1 MHDSLTI
8 KGIKNLLFDQGG
20 VIVDIKRD
28 RCLDEMR
35 KLGMDHPE
43 LLIGLYKQEGPFF
56 ALENGDITIEAFHDA
71 LRPLMPAGVTNEQMD
86 HAFSS
91 FIVGIPLHRL
101 QALREL
107 RKRYR
112 TYILSNTNPLMFEGV
127 IAQAFAQEGL
137 DVNAYF
143 DGVTV
148 SYIAHSNK
156 PDRKIFDYA
165 IATMG
170 IKPEETL
177 FFDDGQENLD
187 AAAALGFKTA
197 LVEPGCEFIDIINQL
212 EKAQ

>member
-56 ALENGDITIEAFHDA
+56 ALENGDITLDQFHDA
-71 LRPLMPAGVTNEQMD
+71 LRPLMPAGVSDEYMD

-101 QALREL
+101 VALREL
-107 RKRYR
+107 RKRYK
-112 TYILSNTNPLMFEGV
+112 TFILSNTNPLMFEGV
-127 IAQAFAQEGL
+127 IARGFAQEGM

-148 SYIAHSNK
+148 SYKAR
-156 PDRKIFDYA
+156 P
-165 IATMG
+165 
-170 IKPEETL
+170 
-177 FFDDGQENLD
+177 Q
-187 AAAALGFKTA
+187 
-197 LVEPGCEFIDIINQL
+197 DI
-212 EKAQ
+212 

>member
-1 MHDSLTI
+1 MKTI

-20 VIVDIKRD
+20 VIVDIERD
-28 RCLDEMR
+28 RCLEELR
-35 KLGMDHPE
+35 RLGMEAPE
-43 LLIGLYKQEGPFF
+43 RFVGLYKQDGPFF
-56 ALENGDITIEAFHDA
+56 ALENGDITLDEFHDE
-71 LRPLMPAGVTNEQMD
+71 LRPLMPSGVTNEQMD
-86 HAFSS
+86 YAFSS

-101 QALREL
+101 QALRQL
-107 RKRYR
+107 RKRYK

-127 IAQAFAQEGL
+127 IARNFAQEGL

-148 SYIAHSNK
+148 SYLAHSNK
-156 PDRKIFDYA
+156 PDR

-170 IKPEETL
+170 IVPEETL

-187 AAAALGFKTA
+187 AASRLGFKTA

-212 EKAQ
+212 EQQ

>member
-1 MHDSLTI
+1 MKTI

-20 VIVDIKRD
+20 VIVDIERD
-28 RCLDEMR
+28 RCLEELR
-35 KLGMDHPE
+35 RLGMEAPE
-43 LLIGLYKQEGPFF
+43 RFVGLYKQDGPFF
-56 ALENGDITIEAFHDA
+56 ALENGDITLDEFHDE
-71 LRPLMPAGVTNEQMD
+71 LRPLMPSGVTNEQMD
-86 HAFSS
+86 YAFSS

-101 QALREL
+101 QALRQL
-107 RKRYR
+107 RKRYK

-127 IAQAFAQEGL
+127 IARNFAQEGL

-148 SYIAHSNK
+148 SYLAHSNK

-170 IKPEETL
+170 IVPEETL

-187 AAAALGFKTA
+187 AASRLGFKTA

-212 EKAQ
+212 EHQ

>member
-1 MHDSLTI
+1 MSVI

-20 VIVDIKRD
+20 VIVDIRRD
-28 RCLDEMR
+28 YCLDELR
-35 KLGMDHPE
+35 QLGMDHPE

-56 ALENGDITIEAFHDA
+56 ALENGDITVAQFHEA
-71 LRPLMPAGVTNEQMD
+71 LRPLVPPEVTDEQMD
-86 HAFSS
+86 NAFSS

-107 RKRYR
+107 RKRYK
-112 TYILSNTNPLMFEGV
+112 TYILSNTNPIMFEGV
-127 IAQAFAQEGL
+127 IARNFAQEGL

-148 SYIAHSNK
+148 SYKAHSNK
-156 PDRKIFDYA
+156 PDRAIFDYA

-187 AAAALGFKTA
+187 AAAKLGFKTA
-197 LVEPGCEFIDIINQL
+197 LVEPGCEFMDIITKMERQ
-212 EKAQ
+212 

>member
-1 MHDSLTI
+1 MKTI

-20 VIVDIKRD
+20 VIVDIERD
-28 RCLDEMR
+28 RCLEELR
-35 KLGMDHPE
+35 RLGMEAPE
-43 LLIGLYKQEGPFF
+43 RFVGLYKQDGPFF
-56 ALENGDITIEAFHDA
+56 ALENGDITLDEFHDA
-71 LRPLMPAGVTNEQMD
+71 LRPLMPRGVTNEQMD
-86 HAFSS
+86 YAFSS

-101 QALREL
+101 QVLRQL
-107 RKRYR
+107 RKRYK

-127 IAQAFAQEGL
+127 IARNFAQEGL

-148 SYIAHSNK
+148 SYLAHSNK

-170 IKPEETL
+170 IVPEETL

-187 AAAALGFKTA
+187 AASRLGFKTA

-212 EKAQ
+212 EQL

>member
-56 ALENGDITIEAFHDA
+56 ALENGDITLDQFHDA
-71 LRPLMPAGVTNEQMD
+71 LRPLMPAGVSDEYMD

-101 QALREL
+101 VALREL
-107 RKRYR
+107 RKRYK
-112 TYILSNTNPLMFEGV
+112 TFILSNTNPLMFEGV
-127 IAQAFAQEGL
+127 IARGFAQEGM
-137 DVNAYF
+137 DVNTYF

-148 SYIAHSNK
+148 SYKAHSCK
-156 PDRKIFDYA
+156 PDRKIFEYA
-165 IATMG
+165 ISTMG
-170 IKPEETL
+170 IVPQETL

-187 AAAALGFKTA
+187 VAAQLGFRTA
-197 LVEPGCEFIDIINQL
+197 LVEPGVEFMDIITNLENQ
-212 EKAQ
+212 

>member
-1 MHDSLTI
+1 MKTI

-20 VIVDIKRD
+20 VIVDIERD
-28 RCLDEMR
+28 QCLEELR
-35 KLGMDHPE
+35 RLGMEAPE
-43 LLIGLYKQEGPFF
+43 RFVGLYKQDGPFF
-56 ALENGDITIEAFHDA
+56 ALENGDITLDEFHDA
-71 LRPLMPAGVTNEQMD
+71 LRPLMPSGVTNEQMD
-86 HAFSS
+86 YAFSS

-101 QALREL
+101 QALRQL
-107 RKRYR
+107 RKRYK

-127 IAQAFAQEGL
+127 IARNFAQEGL

-148 SYIAHSNK
+148 SYLAHSNK

-170 IKPEETL
+170 IVPEETL

-187 AAAALGFKTA
+187 AASRLGFKTA

-212 EKAQ
+212 EQQ

>member
-1 MHDSLTI
+1 MKTI

-20 VIVDIKRD
+20 VIVDIERD
-28 RCLDEMR
+28 RCLEELR
-35 KLGMDHPE
+35 RLGMETPE
-43 LLIGLYKQEGPFF
+43 RFVGLYKQDGPFF
-56 ALENGDITIEAFHDA
+56 ALENGDITLDEFHDE
-71 LRPLMPAGVTNEQMD
+71 LRPLMPSGVTNEQMD
-86 HAFSS
+86 YAFSS

-101 QALREL
+101 QALRQL
-107 RKRYR
+107 RKRYK

-127 IAQAFAQEGL
+127 IARNFAQEGL

-148 SYIAHSNK
+148 SYLAHSNK

-170 IKPEETL
+170 IVPEETL

-187 AAAALGFKTA
+187 AASRLGFKTA

-212 EKAQ
+212 EQQ

>member
-1 MHDSLTI
+1 MKTI

-20 VIVDIKRD
+20 VIVDIERD
-28 RCLDEMR
+28 QCLEELR
-35 KLGMDHPE
+35 RLGMEAPE
-43 LLIGLYKQEGPFF
+43 RFVGLYKQDGPFF
-56 ALENGDITIEAFHDA
+56 ALENGDITLDEFHDE
-71 LRPLMPAGVTNEQMD
+71 LRPLMPSGVTNEQMD
-86 HAFSS
+86 YAFSS

-101 QALREL
+101 QALRQL
-107 RKRYR
+107 RKRYK

-127 IAQAFAQEGL
+127 IARNFAQEGL

-148 SYIAHSNK
+148 SYLAHSNK

-170 IKPEETL
+170 IVPEETL
-177 FFDDGQENLD
+177 FFDDGQENID
-187 AAAALGFKTA
+187 AASRLGFKTA

-212 EKAQ
+212 EQQ

>member
-1 MHDSLTI
+1 MKTI

-20 VIVDIKRD
+20 VIVDIERD
-28 RCLDEMR
+28 QCREELR
-35 KLGMDHPE
+35 RLGMEAPE
-43 LLIGLYKQEGPFF
+43 RFVGLYKQDGPFF
-56 ALENGDITIEAFHDA
+56 ALENGDITLDEFHDA
-71 LRPLMPAGVTNEQMD
+71 LRPLMPSGVTNEQMD
-86 HAFSS
+86 YAFSS

-101 QALREL
+101 QALRQL
-107 RKRYR
+107 RKRYK

-127 IAQAFAQEGL
+127 IARNFAQEGL

-148 SYIAHSNK
+148 SYLAHSNK

-170 IKPEETL
+170 IVPEETL

-187 AAAALGFKTA
+187 AASRLGFKTA

-212 EKAQ
+212 EQQ

>member
-1 MHDSLTI
+1 MSVI

-20 VIVDIKRD
+20 VIVDLRRD
-28 RCLDEMR
+28 HCLDEFR
-35 KLGMDHPE
+35 LLGMDHPE

-56 ALENGDITIEAFHDA
+56 ALENGDITVEQFHDA
-71 LRPLMPAGVTNEQMD
+71 LRPLVPPEVTDEQMD

-101 QALREL
+101 QSLREL
-107 RKRYR
+107 RKRYK
-112 TYILSNTNPLMFEGV
+112 TYILSNTNPIMFEGV
-127 IAQAFAQEGL
+127 IARNFAQEGL

-148 SYIAHSNK
+148 SYKAHSNK
-156 PDRKIFDYA
+156 PDRAIFDYA

-187 AAAALGFKTA
+187 AAAKLGFKTA
-197 LVEPGCEFIDIINQL
+197 LVEPGGEFMDIISKMERQ
-212 EKAQ
+212 

>member
-1 MHDSLTI
+1 MATI

-20 VIVDIKRD
+20 VIVDIERD
-28 RCLDEMR
+28 RCLDELS

-43 LLIGLYKQEGPFF
+43 RLVGLYKQDGPFF
-56 ALENGDITIEAFHDA
+56 ALENGDISLAQFHDE
-71 LRPLMPAGVTNEQMD
+71 LRLVMPPGVTDEQMD
-86 HAFSS
+86 RAFSS

-101 QALREL
+101 QALRAL
-107 RKRYR
+107 RRRYK

-143 DGVTV
+143 DGITV
-148 SYIAHSNK
+148 SYLAHSNK

-165 IATMG
+165 ISTMG
-170 IKPEETL
+170 INPQETL

-197 LVEPGCEFIDIINQL
+197 LVKPGCEFIDIINQL
-212 EKAQ
+212 ELEQ

>member
-1 MHDSLTI
+1 MKTI

-20 VIVDIKRD
+20 VIVDIERD
-28 RCLDEMR
+28 RCLEELR
-35 KLGMDHPE
+35 RLGMEAPE
-43 LLIGLYKQEGPFF
+43 RFVGLYKQDGPFF
-56 ALENGDITIEAFHDA
+56 ALENGDITLDEFHDA
-71 LRPLMPAGVTNEQMD
+71 LRPLMPSGVTNEQMD
-86 HAFSS
+86 YAFSS

-101 QALREL
+101 QALRQL
-107 RKRYR
+107 RKRYK

-127 IAQAFAQEGL
+127 IARNFAQEGL

-148 SYIAHSNK
+148 SYLAHSNK

-170 IKPEETL
+170 IVPEETL

-187 AAAALGFKTA
+187 AASRLGFKTA
-197 LVEPGCEFIDIINQL
+197 RVEP
-212 EKAQ
+212 

>member
-1 MHDSLTI
+1 MKTI

-20 VIVDIKRD
+20 VIVDIERG
-28 RCLDEMR
+28 RCLEELR
-35 KLGMDHPE
+35 RLGMEAPE
-43 LLIGLYKQEGPFF
+43 RFVGLYKQDGPFF
-56 ALENGDITIEAFHDA
+56 ALENGDITLDEFHDE
-71 LRPLMPAGVTNEQMD
+71 LRPLMPSGVTNEQMD
-86 HAFSS
+86 YAFSS

-101 QALREL
+101 QALRQL
-107 RKRYR
+107 RKRYK

-127 IAQAFAQEGL
+127 IARNFAQEGL

-148 SYIAHSNK
+148 SYLAHSNK

-170 IKPEETL
+170 IVPEETL

-187 AAAALGFKTA
+187 AASRLGFKTA

-212 EKAQ
+212 EQQ

>member
-1 MHDSLTI
+1 MKTI

-20 VIVDIKRD
+20 VIVDIERD
-28 RCLDEMR
+28 RCLEELR
-35 KLGMDHPE
+35 RLGLEAPE
-43 LLIGLYKQEGPFF
+43 RFVGLYKQDGPFF
-56 ALENGDITIEAFHDA
+56 ALENGDITLDEFHDA
-71 LRPLMPAGVTNEQMD
+71 LRPLMPSGVTNEQMD
-86 HAFSS
+86 YAFSS

-101 QALREL
+101 QALRQL
-107 RKRYR
+107 RKRYK

-127 IAQAFAQEGL
+127 IARNFAQEGL

-148 SYIAHSNK
+148 SYLAHSNK

-170 IKPEETL
+170 IVPEETL

-187 AAAALGFKTA
+187 AASRLGFKTV

-212 EKAQ
+212 EQQ

>member
-1 MHDSLTI
+1 MKTI
-8 KGIKNLLFDQGG
+8 KGIKNLLFDHGG
-20 VIVDIKRD
+20 VIVDIERD
-28 RCLDEMR
+28 RCLEELR
-35 KLGMDHPE
+35 RLGMETPE
-43 LLIGLYKQEGPFF
+43 RFVGLYKQDGPFF
-56 ALENGDITIEAFHDA
+56 ALENGDITLDEFHDE
-71 LRPLMPAGVTNEQMD
+71 LRPLMPSGVTNEQMD
-86 HAFSS
+86 YAFSS

-101 QALREL
+101 QALRQL
-107 RKRYR
+107 RKRYK

-127 IAQAFAQEGL
+127 IARNFAQEGL

-148 SYIAHSNK
+148 SYLAHSNK

-170 IKPEETL
+170 IVPEETL

-187 AAAALGFKTA
+187 AASRLGFKTA

-212 EKAQ
+212 EQQ

>member
-1 MHDSLTI
+1 MKTI

-20 VIVDIKRD
+20 VIVDIERG
-28 RCLDEMR
+28 RCLEELR
-35 KLGMDHPE
+35 RLGMEAPE
-43 LLIGLYKQEGPFF
+43 RFVGLYKQDGPFF
-56 ALENGDITIEAFHDA
+56 ALENGDITLDEFHDA
-71 LRPLMPAGVTNEQMD
+71 LRPLMPSGVTNEQMD
-86 HAFSS
+86 YAFSS

-101 QALREL
+101 QALRQL
-107 RKRYR
+107 RKRYK

-127 IAQAFAQEGL
+127 IARNFAQEGL

-148 SYIAHSNK
+148 SYLAHSNK

-170 IKPEETL
+170 IVPEETL
-177 FFDDGQENLD
+177 FFDDGQENID
-187 AAAALGFKTA
+187 AASRLGFKTA

-212 EKAQ
+212 EQQ

>member
-1 MHDSLTI
+1 MKTI

-20 VIVDIKRD
+20 VIVDIERD
-28 RCLDEMR
+28 RCLEELR
-35 KLGMDHPE
+35 RLGMEAPE
-43 LLIGLYKQEGPFF
+43 RFVGLYKQDGPFF
-56 ALENGDITIEAFHDA
+56 ALENGDITLDEFHDA
-71 LRPLMPAGVTNEQMD
+71 LRPLMPSGVTNEQMD
-86 HAFSS
+86 YAFSS
-91 FIVGIPLHRL
+91 FIVGIPLNRL
-101 QALREL
+101 QALRQL
-107 RKRYR
+107 RKRYK

-127 IAQAFAQEGL
+127 IARNFAQEGL

-148 SYIAHSNK
+148 SYLAHSNK

-170 IKPEETL
+170 IVPEETL

-187 AAAALGFKTA
+187 AASRLGFKSA

-212 EKAQ
+212 EQQ

>member
-1 MHDSLTI
+1 MKTI

-20 VIVDIKRD
+20 VIVDIERD
-28 RCLDEMR
+28 RCLEELR
-35 KLGMDHPE
+35 RLGMEAPE
-43 LLIGLYKQEGPFF
+43 RFVGLYKQDGPFF
-56 ALENGDITIEAFHDA
+56 ALENGDITLDEFHDE
-71 LRPLMPAGVTNEQMD
+71 LRPLMPSGVTNEQMD
-86 HAFSS
+86 YAFSS

-101 QALREL
+101 QALRQL
-107 RKRYR
+107 RKRYK

-127 IAQAFAQEGL
+127 IARKFAQEGL

-148 SYIAHSNK
+148 SYLAHSNK

-170 IKPEETL
+170 IVPEETL

-187 AAAALGFKTA
+187 AASRLGFKTA

-212 EKAQ
+212 EQQ

>member
-1 MHDSLTI
+1 MKTI

-20 VIVDIKRD
+20 VIVDIERD
-28 RCLDEMR
+28 RCLEELR
-35 KLGMDHPE
+35 RLGMEAPE
-43 LLIGLYKQEGPFF
+43 RFVGLYKQDGPFF
-56 ALENGDITIEAFHDA
+56 ALENGDITLDEFHDA
-71 LRPLMPAGVTNEQMD
+71 LRPLMPSGVTNEQMD
-86 HAFSS
+86 YAFSS
-91 FIVGIPLHRL
+91 FIVGIPLNRL
-101 QALREL
+101 QALRQL
-107 RKRYR
+107 RKRYK

-127 IAQAFAQEGL
+127 IARNFAQEGL

-148 SYIAHSNK
+148 SYLAHSNK

-170 IKPEETL
+170 IVPEETL

-187 AAAALGFKTA
+187 AASRLGFKTA

-212 EKAQ
+212 EQQ

>member
-1 MHDSLTI
+1 MKTI

-20 VIVDIKRD
+20 VIVDIERD
-28 RCLDEMR
+28 QCLEELR
-35 KLGMDHPE
+35 RLGMEAPE
-43 LLIGLYKQEGPFF
+43 RFVGLYKQDGPFF
-56 ALENGDITIEAFHDA
+56 ALENGDITLDEFHDE
-71 LRPLMPAGVTNEQMD
+71 LRPLMPSGVTNEQMD
-86 HAFSS
+86 YAFSS

-101 QALREL
+101 QALRQL
-107 RKRYR
+107 RKRYK

-127 IAQAFAQEGL
+127 IARNFAQEGL

-148 SYIAHSNK
+148 SYLAHSNK

-170 IKPEETL
+170 IVPEETL

-187 AAAALGFKTA
+187 AASRLGFKSA

-212 EKAQ
+212 EQQ

>member
-1 MHDSLTI
+1 MRTI

-20 VIVDIKRD
+20 VIVDIERD
-28 RCLDEMR
+28 RCLEELR
-35 KLGMDHPE
+35 RLGMEAPE
-43 LLIGLYKQEGPFF
+43 RFVGLYKQDGPFF
-56 ALENGDITIEAFHDA
+56 ALENGDITLDEFHDA
-71 LRPLMPAGVTNEQMD
+71 LRPLMPSGVTNEQMD
-86 HAFSS
+86 YAFSS

-101 QALREL
+101 QALRQL
-107 RKRYR
+107 RKRYK

-127 IAQAFAQEGL
+127 IARNFAQEGL

-148 SYIAHSNK
+148 SYLAHSNK

-170 IKPEETL
+170 IVPEETL

-187 AAAALGFKTA
+187 AASRLGFKTA
-197 LVEPGCEFIDIINQL
+197 LVQPGCEFIDIINQL
-212 EKAQ
+212 EQQ

>member
-1 MHDSLTI
+1 MKTI

-20 VIVDIKRD
+20 VIVDIERD
-28 RCLDEMR
+28 RCLEELR
-35 KLGMDHPE
+35 RLGMETPE
-43 LLIGLYKQEGPFF
+43 RFVGLYKQDGPFF
-56 ALENGDITIEAFHDA
+56 ALENGDITLHEFHDA
-71 LRPLMPAGVTNEQMD
+71 LRPLMPSGVTNEQMD
-86 HAFSS
+86 YAFSS

-101 QALREL
+101 QALRQL
-107 RKRYR
+107 RKRYK

-127 IAQAFAQEGL
+127 IARNFAQEGL

-148 SYIAHSNK
+148 SYLAHSNK

-170 IKPEETL
+170 IVPEETL

-187 AAAALGFKTA
+187 AASRLGFKTA

-212 EKAQ
+212 EQQ

>member
-1 MHDSLTI
+1 MKTI

-20 VIVDIKRD
+20 VIVDIERD
-28 RCLDEMR
+28 RCLEELR
-35 KLGMDHPE
+35 RLGMETPE
-43 LLIGLYKQEGPFF
+43 RFVGLYKQDGPFF
-56 ALENGDITIEAFHDA
+56 ALENGDITLDEFHDE
-71 LRPLMPAGVTNEQMD
+71 LRPLMPSGVTNEQMD
-86 HAFSS
+86 YAFSS

-101 QALREL
+101 QALRQL
-107 RKRYR
+107 RKRYK

-127 IAQAFAQEGL
+127 IARNFAQEGL

-148 SYIAHSNK
+148 SYLAHSNK

-170 IKPEETL
+170 IVPEETL
-177 FFDDGQENLD
+177 FFDDGQENID
-187 AAAALGFKTA
+187 AASRLGFKTA

-212 EKAQ
+212 EQQ

>member
-1 MHDSLTI
+1 MKTI

-20 VIVDIKRD
+20 VIVDIERG
-28 RCLDEMR
+28 RCLEELR
-35 KLGMDHPE
+35 RLGMEAPE
-43 LLIGLYKQEGPFF
+43 RFVGLYKQDGPFF
-56 ALENGDITIEAFHDA
+56 ALENGDITLDEFHDE
-71 LRPLMPAGVTNEQMD
+71 LRPLMPSGITNEQMD
-86 HAFSS
+86 YAFSS

-101 QALREL
+101 QALRQL
-107 RKRYR
+107 RKRYK

-127 IAQAFAQEGL
+127 IARNFAQEGL

-148 SYIAHSNK
+148 SYLAHSNK

-170 IKPEETL
+170 IVPEETL

-187 AAAALGFKTA
+187 AASRLGFKTA

-212 EKAQ
+212 EQQ

>member
-1 MHDSLTI
+1 MKTI

-20 VIVDIKRD
+20 VIVDIERD
-28 RCLDEMR
+28 RCLEELR
-35 KLGMDHPE
+35 RLGMEAPE
-43 LLIGLYKQEGPFF
+43 RFVGLYKQDGPFF
-56 ALENGDITIEAFHDA
+56 ALENGDITLDEFHDE
-71 LRPLMPAGVTNEQMD
+71 LRPLMPSGVTNEQMD
-86 HAFSS
+86 YAFSS

-101 QALREL
+101 QALRQL
-107 RKRYR
+107 RKRYK

-127 IAQAFAQEGL
+127 IARNFAQEGL

-148 SYIAHSNK
+148 SYLAHSNK

-170 IKPEETL
+170 IVPEETL
-177 FFDDGQENLD
+177 FFDDGQENID
-187 AAAALGFKTA
+187 AASRLGFKTA

-212 EKAQ
+212 EQQ

>member
-1 MHDSLTI
+1 MTKMTTI

-20 VIVDIKRD
+20 VIVDIERD
-28 RCLDEMR
+28 RCLHQLR
-35 KLGMDHPE
+35 QLGMQAPE
-43 LLIGLYKQEGPFF
+43 HLIGLYKQDGPFY
-56 ALENGDITIEAFHDA
+56 ALENGDINLDEFHQA
-71 LRPLMPAGVTNEQMD
+71 LRPLMPAGVTDEQMD

-101 QALREL
+101 QALRQL

-112 TYILSNTNPLMFEGV
+112 TYILSNTNPLMFNGV

-143 DGVTV
+143 DGITL
-148 SYIAHSNK
+148 SYIARSNK

-170 IKPEETL
+170 IVPEETL

-187 AAAALGFKTA
+187 AASRLGFKTA

-212 EKAQ
+212 EQQ

>member
-1 MHDSLTI
+1 MRTI

-20 VIVDIKRD
+20 VIVDIERD
-28 RCLDEMR
+28 RCLEELR
-35 KLGMDHPE
+35 RLGMEAPE
-43 LLIGLYKQEGPFF
+43 RFVGLYKQDGPFF
-56 ALENGDITIEAFHDA
+56 ALENGDITLDEFHDE
-71 LRPLMPAGVTNEQMD
+71 LRPLMPSGVTNEQMD
-86 HAFSS
+86 YAFSS

-101 QALREL
+101 QALRQL
-107 RKRYR
+107 RKRYK

-127 IAQAFAQEGL
+127 IARNFAQEGL

-148 SYIAHSNK
+148 SYLAHSNK

-170 IKPEETL
+170 IVPEETL

-187 AAAALGFKTA
+187 AASRLGFKTA

-212 EKAQ
+212 EQQ

>member
-1 MHDSLTI
+1 MKTI

-20 VIVDIKRD
+20 VIVDIERD
-28 RCLDEMR
+28 RCLEELR
-35 KLGMDHPE
+35 RLGMEAPE
-43 LLIGLYKQEGPFF
+43 RFVGLYKQDGPFF
-56 ALENGDITIEAFHDA
+56 ALENGDITLDEFHDA
-71 LRPLMPAGVTNEQMD
+71 LRPLMPSGVTNEQMD
-86 HAFSS
+86 YAFSS

-101 QALREL
+101 QALRQL
-107 RKRYR
+107 RKRYK

-127 IAQAFAQEGL
+127 IARNFAQEGL

-148 SYIAHSNK
+148 SYLAHSNK

-170 IKPEETL
+170 IVPEETL

-187 AAAALGFKTA
+187 AASRLGFKTV

-212 EKAQ
+212 EQQ